1 MLETLNY
8 NLQDKNDFELTTL
21 PALVPVLSSATGDT
35 LLLLVKR
42 ADLIINKVNLSPVYM
57 QNWDFSL
64 LSSTELARCK
74 LFLLMKY
81 RCHYLQFKMNGNA
94 TTIHCFLCCHKPIQD
109 LHCLKLTHIQTSIF
123 VFSPILK
130 VLKNGITFPTYFRLT
145 SSDFLLVCFCSNV

>member
-42 ADLIINKVNLSPVYM
+42 ADLIINKVNLSPVYI

-64 LSSTELARCK
+64 LSSNKLAQWEGVKELRCK
-74 LFLLMKY
+74 VFLLMKY
-81 RCHYLQFKMNGNA
+81 
-94 TTIHCFLCCHKPIQD
+94 HCD
-109 LHCLKLTHIQTSIF
+109 YNLK
-123 VFSPILK
+123 
-130 VLKNGITFPTYFRLT
+130 
-145 SSDFLLVCFCSNV
+145 